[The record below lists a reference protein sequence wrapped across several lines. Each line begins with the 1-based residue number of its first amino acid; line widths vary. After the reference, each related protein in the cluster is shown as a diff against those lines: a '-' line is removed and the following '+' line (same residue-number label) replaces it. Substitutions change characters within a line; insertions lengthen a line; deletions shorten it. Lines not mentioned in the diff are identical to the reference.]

1 MRAAE
6 ALGVRRPKNVRKTLA
21 KLTAVVMAATA
32 TFMYTGV
39 ANAATL
45 TGASLYLSDSRPY
58 TAGPPTVGNAVSY
71 TFDAD
76 SVTLSG
82 IQCIKQVFA
91 TTSTGSTVPTGMVTT
106 SATLDTT
113 GTDYID
119 DTGWSTNVATNG
131 SLFLYDSSSETPANA
146 SDRTVVW
153 DAIRNSTSTDSGLFM
168 RFETYTGT
176 FSGGNC
182 QGTLVDNVTV
192 QYVITN
198 GQLLSLTVD
207 GALSFTVAGVTT
219 GGSDDCGTGV
229 TTTTT
234 ATGTTIPFESVTASS
249 DEIACQTLTV
259 GTNAT
264 NGFTVYI
271 RDTQQL
277 QNSLAQTIADWGG
290 TNASPTVW
298 TATNT
303 EGYAYTTNDTTL
315 GTGDTDRFTDG
326 ASREYAAYGHGSTQA
341 ANAEIAY
348 ANGPTSTAAGVFKV
362 GHKVGITA
370 TTEPGAYSTTIVYT
384 CVPVY

>member
-1 MRAAE
+1 
-6 ALGVRRPKNVRKTLA
+6 L
-21 KLTAVVMAATA
+21 AATA
-32 TFMYTGV
+32 TFVYSV
-39 ANAATL
+39 PAQAATL
-45 TGASLYLSDSRPY
+45 TGASVYLSDSRPY
-58 TAGPPTVGNAVSY
+58 AAGPPAVANAVSY

-76 SVTLSG
+76 NVTRDGAGLG
-82 IQCIKQVFA
+82 NIQCIKQVFA

-106 SATLDTT
+106 SATLDTS

-131 SLFLYDSSSETPANA
+131 SIFTYDTTSEEPASA
-146 SDRTVVW
+146 TDRTVVW
-153 DAIRNSTSTDSGLFM
+153 DNIRNSTSTDTGIFM
-168 RFETYTGT
+168 RFSTYTGS
-176 FSGGNC
+176 FSGGDC
-182 QGTLVDNVTV
+182 QGTLVDTVTV
-192 QYVITN
+192 QYVLTS

-207 GALSFTVAGVTT
+207 GALSFTVTGVTT

-234 ATGTTIPFESVTASS
+234 ATGTTIPFDGVTAGS

-271 RDTQQL
+271 RDTVQL
-277 QNSLAQTIADWGG
+277 ANSLSQTIADWGG

-315 GTGDTDRFTDG
+315 GTGDPDRFTDG
-326 ASREYAAYGHGSTQA
+326 ASREYAAYGHGATQTN
-341 ANAEIAY
+341 NAEVAY

-362 GHKVGITA
+362 GHKVGITS